1 MKYKEMLFLTHSS
14 IRVNHRT
21 KNNRVKKKKSCQFER
36 SYVTKTESEK
46 EKKRRRKRAR
56 ERGRARS
63 IEALH
68 DYSAAES

>member
-1 MKYKEMLFLTHSS
+1 M
-14 IRVNHRT
+14 
-21 KNNRVKKKKSCQFER
+21 
-36 SYVTKTESEK
+36 TKTESEK

-68 DYSAAES
+68 DYSVAAALFNMRYLMINKQIFTLRHPVE